1 MQHEFR
7 FGDETV
13 EVSLSKQNNRWIL
26 SDLEAEIMPD
36 GRIKIT
42 NSENKT
48 TFAHAAK
55 VGDTWWVHIAGHTLC
70 IDKIEPGASQLGDE
84 GGMTAPMPGKILD
97 VLVNVG
103 ESVEEGQLLMIMEAM
118 KMEHR
123 ITASSSGVISSLN
136 FSKGDQ
142 VNQGDVLIE
151 VSD

>member
-7 FGDETV
+7 FGEEVV
-13 EVSLSKQNNRWIL
+13 EVSISKQNNQWIL

-42 NSENKT
+42 NSENKI

-55 VGDTWWVHIAGHTLC
+55 VGDTWWVHVAGHTLC